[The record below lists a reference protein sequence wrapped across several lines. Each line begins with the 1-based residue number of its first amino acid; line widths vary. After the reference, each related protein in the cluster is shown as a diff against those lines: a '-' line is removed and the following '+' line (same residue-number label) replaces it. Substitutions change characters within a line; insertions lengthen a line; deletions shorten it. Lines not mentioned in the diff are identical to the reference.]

1 MARMKKEDPF
11 YTKLKDF
18 AAAIEECA
26 VDYEK
31 LIRGYPETEIMIPQ
45 MKLHESECDQ
55 RVQAIMKELY
65 TSFITPFDRNDVMD
79 LALKMDDVVDNM
91 KDEARSLQRLPYALR
106 GCPDGRAH
114 ARRRQADA

>member
-55 RVQAIMKELY
+55 RVQAIMKELGPRY
-65 TSFITPFDRNDVMD
+65 GFVIGKETGRKEEKTPDLILRFNPDAGNRALQMEAIT
-79 LALKMDDVVDNM
+79 
-91 KDEARSLQRLPYALR
+91 R
-106 GCPDGRAH
+106 G
-114 ARRRQADA
+114 